1 MWNSPC
7 LRLPSRLGTVL
18 VDLSGSFPLLASCV
32 FVFPSLML
40 LWDTSLF
47 YDFGKVKQISDIILK
62 TKPATGTKSCLAWS
76 ITLLVITYSWP
87 LSHCSYSCSHTS
99 SHVDLG
105 CVVLFST
112 TSIIFTDHHG
122 LDYCR
127 YFWKWKLIYCYVN

>member
-32 FVFPSLML
+32 FVFTYMF

-47 YDFGKVKQISDIILK
+47 YDFRKVKQISYVILK
-62 TKPATGTKSCLAWS
+62 TKPTTGTKSCLAWS

-87 LSHCSYSCSHTS
+87 LSHCSYFCSCTLSHGA
-99 SHVDLG
+99 LG